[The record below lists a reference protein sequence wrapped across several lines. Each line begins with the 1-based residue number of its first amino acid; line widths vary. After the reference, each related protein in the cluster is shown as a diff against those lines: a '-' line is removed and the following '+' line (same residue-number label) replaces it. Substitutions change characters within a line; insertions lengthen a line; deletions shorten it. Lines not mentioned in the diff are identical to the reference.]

1 MKVGDLSLSTELR
14 YSTNTTG
21 ADLSCT
27 HCSRSLFPFLKSIF
41 RVEFFDVMTD
51 QHALINDDHQKVE
64 IAFSRFLKNRQNRN
78 SKIVPLKLYFD

>member
-27 HCSRSLFPFLKSIF
+27 HCNCAVLHVYFGAASIQGQLLLNFKAFGCGFYSRAASI
-41 RVEFFDVMTD
+41 
-51 QHALINDDHQKVE
+51 
-64 IAFSRFLKNRQNRN
+64 
-78 SKIVPLKLYFD
+78 

>member
-27 HCSRSLFPFLKSIF
+27 HCSPQIHISHKNYTGSAVSLET
-41 RVEFFDVMTD
+41 R
-51 QHALINDDHQKVE
+51 
-64 IAFSRFLKNRQNRN
+64 KNLN
-78 SKIVPLKLYFD
+78 SGKQVNLTKKILNIQIIY